1 MVLSVRRIPLPAEGI
16 ISECRRSQDNRKD
29 TPEMKNASHW
39 KRLALSNFG
48 ADGETRT
55 RTAFATTPSR

>member
-1 MVLSVRRIPLPAEGI
+1 MLNSWLNGQRMDRPPNDGFLDKKPAQAM
-16 ISECRRSQDNRKD
+16 S
-29 TPEMKNASHW
+29 
-39 KRLALSNFG
+39 LAGLLLFG